1 MKCHVILIDDNPVD
15 NIIHEQMLQ
24 NLSQDIEV
32 SIVDDSKLAL
42 KFLKREF
49 SEDKL
54 DTKTIILLDEHM
66 PSVKGLEIMEALKD
80 LEMIYNSKIQVYFLT
95 ADTSLQLIEKAAI
108 IPIVKQVIHKP
119 LEMDFLVEVVS

>member
-1 MKCHVILIDDNPVD
+1 M
-15 NIIHEQMLQ
+15 
-24 NLSQDIEV
+24 
-32 SIVDDSKLAL
+32 
-42 KFLKREF
+42 KREF